1 VVEVLVSDGKAEDVP
16 KEPLEC
22 GRKLE
27 VGEVE
32 VLVELVPLG
41 GIVMLKT

>member
-1 VVEVLVSDGKAEDVP
+1 LVSDGKAGDVP
-16 KEPLEC
+16 REPLVC

-27 VGEVE
+27 AGEVE

-41 GIVMLKT
+41 GIVMLET